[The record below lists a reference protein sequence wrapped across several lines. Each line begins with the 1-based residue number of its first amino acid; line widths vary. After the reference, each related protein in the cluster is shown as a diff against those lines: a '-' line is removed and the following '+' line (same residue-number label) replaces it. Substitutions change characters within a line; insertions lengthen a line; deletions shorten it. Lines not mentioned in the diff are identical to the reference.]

1 LTAADL
7 YRLFRLSMTLTKQ
20 QKIYA
25 AVLGL
30 AVAAFAFDRF
40 VLGPG
45 DSADDLAVKGSATQR
60 GPRRPV
66 RPPARAATG
75 APAGTPAGSVQRPA
89 GTTAG
94 VILPPGA
101 AAAATPAAGSLALRL
116 SQIANPPGGVALDL
130 ERVPDAFRP
139 SAVLTGAVK
148 AEPVTVTELHDA
160 AQEFYDKYKDKLT
173 MVLKNGD
180 GGVVIINKKRL
191 SIGQQIDGFRLVAVK
206 AGSAV
211 LWRGNQRVELRTSAS
226 EKLAGGGD

>member
-1 LTAADL
+1 
-7 YRLFRLSMTLTKQ
+7 MTLTKQ

-45 DSADDLAVKGSATQR
+45 DSADDVAVKGSSAPQR
-60 GPRRPV
+60 GSRRPA
-66 RPPARAATG
+66 RPTVRAAG
-75 APAGTPAGSVQRPA
+75 VSAAAPAGTVGAFGASAGAAQRPA
-89 GTTAG
+89 GATG

-101 AAAATPAAGSLALRL
+101 AAPASPATGNLAQRL
-116 SQIANPPGGVALDL
+116 SQAANPPGGPALDL
-130 ERVPDAFRP
+130 EHVPDAFRP
-139 SAVLTGAVK
+139 SAVLTGATK
-148 AEPVTVTELHDA
+148 AEPVTVTEQHDA

-180 GGVVIINKKRL
+180 GGVVIIDKKRL

-211 LWRGNQRVELRTSAS
+211 LWRGTQRVELRTSAS
-226 EKLAGGGD
+226 EKLAGGAE